1 MSIGRPL
8 SAIVVLLAA
17 GLCQAA
23 DSSRSKNASYGAI
36 AYHAASNSIGWASDR
51 RTGREARIEALKQC
65 GREECIVV
73 ATVSRACAA
82 LAKDAKKFV
91 VQKGATRQEAE
102 TKALGKC
109 GAKCEVA
116 AWTCTR

>member
-1 MSIGRPL
+1 MNIGSRL
-8 SAIVVLLAA
+8 SAIVLLLAA
-17 GLCQAA
+17 AVCQAA
-23 DSSRSKNASYGAI
+23 QPSKPKNAAYGAI
-36 AYHAASNSIGWASDR
+36 AYHAASSSVGWASDR
-51 RTGREARIEALKQC
+51 RTGREAGIEALKQC
-65 GREECIVV
+65 GRDECVVV

-109 GAKCEVA
+109 GAQCEVA

>member
-1 MSIGRPL
+1 MKSRAGL
-8 SAIVVLLAA
+8 SAMVLLLAA
-17 GLCQAA
+17 GVCHAA
-23 DSSRSKNASYGAI
+23 NSSKAKNASYGAI
-36 AYHAASNSIGWASDR
+36 AYHAASSSVGWATDR

-65 GREECIVV
+65 GRDECIVV

-82 LAKDAKKFV
+82 LAKDTKKFV

-109 GAKCEVA
+109 GAQCEVA

>member
-1 MSIGRPL
+1 MSIGTPL
-8 SAIVVLLAA
+8 GLIVLLLAS
-17 GLCQAA
+17 GVCQAA
-23 DSSRSKNASYGAI
+23 SSKPKNAYYGAI

-51 RTGREARIEALKQC
+51 GTGREARIEALKQC

-109 GAKCEVA
+109 GSQCAVA

>member
-1 MSIGRPL
+1 MNISTGL
-8 SAIVVLLAA
+8 SAIVLLLAA
-17 GLCQAA
+17 GVCQAA
-23 DSSRSKNASYGAI
+23 GSSKAKNAYYGAI
-36 AYHAASNSIGWASDR
+36 AYHAASNSLGWASDR
-51 RTGREARIEALKQC
+51 KSGREARIEALKQC
-65 GREECIVV
+65 GHEECVVV

-109 GAKCEVA
+109 GAQCEVA